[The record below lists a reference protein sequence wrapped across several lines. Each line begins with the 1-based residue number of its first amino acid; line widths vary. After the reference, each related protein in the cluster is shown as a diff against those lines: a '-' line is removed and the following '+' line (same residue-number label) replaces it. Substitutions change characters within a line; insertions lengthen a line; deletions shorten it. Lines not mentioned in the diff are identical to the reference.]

1 MENMEEHGALGKT
14 GSKAWG
20 AARCCGSCH
29 PVFCS
34 PAATPDTVHRIR
46 YI

>member
-1 MENMEEHGALGKT
+1 MGNTEEYSALGKT
-14 GSKAWG
+14 GGKNRE
-20 AARCCGSCH
+20 AARCCVSYH